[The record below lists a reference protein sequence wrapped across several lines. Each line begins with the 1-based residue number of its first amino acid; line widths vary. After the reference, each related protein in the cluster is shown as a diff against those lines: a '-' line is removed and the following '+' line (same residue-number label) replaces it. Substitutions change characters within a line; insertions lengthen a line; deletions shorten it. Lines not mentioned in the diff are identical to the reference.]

1 MKKVNV
7 QFFMKNRIRILFIL
21 TCFIL
26 LCSGFI
32 FLTSYYKV
40 TEVEVTGN
48 EHYSKEEIQEM
59 IVKGGL
65 SENSL
70 FLALKYHNR
79 EISDVPF
86 IESMSVEVVSS
97 HSIKI
102 TVYEKALAGC
112 VEYLGKYMYFD
123 REGIVV
129 ESASETTPGIPQI
142 TGMSYGYIILYE
154 KLPVENE
161 EIFKEILSM
170 TQLLEKYEIDADKIH
185 FDKAGNMTLYFGEAK
200 VALGTKE
207 NIDQKV
213 MQLSHILPELEG
225 KSGVLHMEDYEE
237 GTKRVSFKPE

>member
-1 MKKVNV
+1 MKKVNEH
-7 QFFMKNRIRILFIL
+7 FFMRNRIRIFFVLSCIIL
-21 TCFIL
+21 VF
-26 LCSGFI
+26 SGFL

-48 EHYSKEEIQEM
+48 EHYTKEEIQEM
-59 IVKGGL
+59 ILKGGL
-65 SENSL
+65 SGNSL
-70 FLALKYHNR
+70 FLTLKYHNK

-112 VEYLGKYMYFD
+112 VAYLGKYMYFD

-129 ESASETTPGIPQI
+129 ESASATTPGIPQI
-142 TGMSYGYIILYE
+142 TGLSYGYVVLYE
-154 KLPVENE
+154 KLPVEDE
-161 EIFKEILSM
+161 DIFKEILSM
-170 TQLLEKYEIDADKIH
+170 TQLLEKYEINADKIH

-200 VALGTKE
+200 AALGTKE

-225 KSGVLHMEDYEE
+225 KTGVLHMEDYEE
-237 GTKRVSFKPE
+237 GTERVSFKPE

>member
-21 TCFIL
+21 TCIIL

-154 KLPVENE
+154 KLPVEDE

-185 FDKAGNMTLYFGEAK
+185 FDKAGNMTLYFEEAK

>member
-21 TCFIL
+21 TCIIL

>member
-21 TCFIL
+21 TCIIL

-154 KLPVENE
+154 KLPVEDE

-200 VALGTKE
+200 AALGTKE

>member
-7 QFFMKNRIRILFIL
+7 QFIMKNRIRIMFVL
-21 TCFIL
+21 TCMIL

-32 FLTSYYKV
+32 FLTSYYRV

-112 VEYLGKYMYFD
+112 VEYLGQYMYFD

-129 ESASETTPGIPQI
+129 ESAAETTPGIPQI
-142 TGMSYGYIILYE
+142 TGMSYEYIILYE
-154 KLPVENE
+154 KLPVEDDD
-161 EIFKEILSM
+161 IFKEILSM

-200 VALGTKE
+200 AALGTKD

>member
-7 QFFMKNRIRILFIL
+7 QFIMKNRIRIMFVL
-21 TCFIL
+21 TCIIL

-129 ESASETTPGIPQI
+129 ESAAETTPGIPQI

-154 KLPVENE
+154 KLPVEDDD
-161 EIFKEILSM
+161 IFKEILSM

-200 VALGTKE
+200 AALGTKD

>member
-7 QFFMKNRIRILFIL
+7 HFFMKNRIRISFALACIALFCFGIL
-21 TCFIL
+21 
-26 LCSGFI
+26 

-48 EHYSKEEIQEM
+48 EHYTKEEIQEM
-59 IVKGGL
+59 IVKDGL

-79 EISDVPF
+79 EIADIPF

-129 ESASETTPGIPQI
+129 ESASETTRGIPQI
-142 TGMSYGYIILYE
+142 TGLSYGYIVLYE

-161 EIFKEILSM
+161 DIFKEILSM
-170 TQLLEKYEIDADKIH
+170 TQLLEKYEIDADKLH
-185 FDKAGNMTLYFGEAK
+185 FDKAGNMTLYFGEARA
-200 VALGTKE
+200 ALGTKE

-225 KSGVLHMEDYEE
+225 KSGVLHMEDYGE
-237 GTKRVSFKPE
+237 GTERVSFKPE